1 MKITRKQLRRIIR
14 ESLWQDNYDSWMAQR
29 DRERLEDAPVTGTYF
44 EQGFED
50 ALAGREDRYRGA
62 ADAGAQTNYE
72 EYLKGYNEGLES
84 S

>member
-44 EQGFED
+44 EQGYED
-50 ALAGREDRYRGA
+50 AAAGLGHRYKGA
-62 ADAGAQTNYE
+62 ADTGAETNYR
-72 EYLKGYNEGLES
+72 EYLKGYNEGLGTE
-84 S
+84 

>member
-1 MKITRKQLRRIIR
+1 MKITKRQLRKIIK
-14 ESLWQDNYDSWMAQR
+14 EAMR
-29 DRERLEDAPVTGTYF
+29 DGAPVTGTYF

-50 ALAGREDRYRGA
+50 ALAGREDRYQGA